1 VVNDM
6 AFNNLSD
13 RLQMAM
19 RRVTGRGSLSENDID
34 QMMKEVRLSLL
45 EADVNYKVVKE
56 FTKEIKEQS
65 LDEKIMKGLNP
76 GQQVVKIVH
85 EQLKLLMGEESPL
98 ALNSGRTTLM
108 MVGLQGAGKTTH
120 AGKLAS
126 YLRKRDGKSPLLIAA
141 DVYRPAAIDQLVT
154 IGKQID
160 VPVFEMGQAKPLDI
174 VKKGLKYADEFN
186 HDLVIIDTAGRLH
199 IDEDMMGELV
209 AIKNF
214 VSPDE
219 ILLTVDA
226 MTGQDAV
233 NVADSFNKTLSVTG
247 CVLTKLDGDTRGG
260 AALSIRKVT
269 GVPIK
274 FAGVGEK
281 LDELEVFHG
290 DRMASRILGMGDV
303 VSLIEKAQENIDEDE
318 AMNMMEKMLSN
329 KFNYNDMLKQFKMMG
344 KMGSMSKILG
354 MMPGMGNMKQMVNQV
369 DDNQFKVLEV
379 LINSMTK
386 EERKNPELID
396 KSSRRRKR
404 IAQGSGRTV
413 AEVNKL
419 RQALDAQKQMG
430 KRMGG
435 MDPSN
440 MANMNMKNM
449 MGSVKPRKSRGKGRN
464 KRRW

>member
-1 VVNDM
+1 M
-6 AFNNLSD
+6 AFNSLSD

-19 RRVTGRGSLSENDID
+19 RRVTGRGRLTENDID

-56 FTKEIKEQS
+56 FTKEVKEKS
-65 LDEKIMKGLNP
+65 LDEKIMQGLNP
-76 GQQVVKIVH
+76 GQQVVKVVH
-85 EQLKLLMGEESPL
+85 EELKQLMGEESPL
-98 ALNSGRTTLM
+98 ALNSGRTIMM

-120 AGKLAS
+120 AGKLAA
-126 YLRKRDGKSPLLIAA
+126 YLRKKEGKKPLLIAA
-141 DVYRPAAIDQLVT
+141 DIYRPAAIDQLVT
-154 IGKQID
+154 IGKQLD

-174 VKKGLKYADEFN
+174 VKKGLKFADEN
-186 HDLVIIDTAGRLH
+186 KLDLVIIDTAGRLH
-199 IDEDMMGELV
+199 IDESMMDELV
-209 AIKNF
+209 SIKNF
-214 VSPDE
+214 VNPDE

-233 NVADSFNKTLSVTG
+233 NVADSFNKTLEVTG

-329 KFNYNDMLKQFKMMG
+329 KFNYNDMLKQFKMMNR
-344 KMGSMSKILG
+344 MGSMSKILG
-354 MMPGMGNMKQMVNQV
+354 MMPGMGNIKQAMNNV
-369 DDNQFKVLEV
+369 DENQFKMLEV
-379 LINSMTK
+379 MINSMTK

-396 KSSRRRKR
+396 KSSHRRKR
-404 IAQGSGRTV
+404 IAAGSGRTV

-419 RQALDAQKQMG
+419 RQALEAQRQMG
-430 KRMGG
+430 KRMSG
-435 MDPSN
+435 MDPNN
-440 MANMNMKNM
+440 MGNLNMQNM
-449 MGSVKPRKSRGKGRN
+449 MGSVKPKKSRGKGRN

>member
-1 VVNDM
+1 M
-6 AFNNLSD
+6 AFNTLSD

-19 RRVTGRGSLSENDID
+19 RRVTGRGRLTENDID
-34 QMMKEVRLSLL
+34 AMMKEVRLSLL

-56 FTKEIKEQS
+56 FTKEVKEKS

-76 GQQVVKIVH
+76 GQQVVKVVH
-85 EQLKLLMGEESPL
+85 EELKQLMGEESPL
-98 ALNSGRTTLM
+98 ALNSGRTVIM

-120 AGKLAS
+120 AGKLAK
-126 YLRKRDGKSPLLIAA
+126 YLRKKEAKNPLLIAG
-141 DVYRPAAIDQLVT
+141 DIYRPAAIDQLIT

-160 VPVFEMGQAKPLDI
+160 VPVFEMGQSKPLDI
-174 VKKGLKYADEFN
+174 VKKGLKFADEN
-186 HDLVIIDTAGRLH
+186 KHDLVIIDTAGRLH
-199 IDEDMMGELV
+199 IDEEMMGELV
-209 AIKNF
+209 GIKNF
-214 VSPDE
+214 VNPDE

-233 NVADSFNKTLSVTG
+233 NVADSFHKALDVTG

-303 VSLIEKAQENIDEDE
+303 VSLIEKAQENISEDD
-318 AMNMMEKMLSN
+318 AMSMMEKMMSN
-329 KFNYNDMLKQFKMMG
+329 KFNYNDMLKQFKMMSR
-344 KMGSMSKILG
+344 MGSMSKLLG
-354 MMPGMGNMKQMVNQV
+354 MMPGMGNMKQMMNQV
-369 DDNQFKVLEV
+369 DDSQFRMIEV
-379 LINSMTK
+379 IISSMTK
-386 EERKNPELID
+386 EERTNPELLD

-404 IAQGSGRTV
+404 VAQGSGRTV
-413 AEVNKL
+413 ADVNKL
-419 RQALDAQKQMG
+419 RQALEAQKQMG
-430 KRMGG
+430 KRMGSL
-435 MDPSN
+435 DPN
-440 MANMNMKNM
+440 NMNPMNMQNM
-449 MGSVKPRKSRGKGRN
+449 MGSVKPKKSRGKGRN

>member
-1 VVNDM
+1 M
-6 AFNNLSD
+6 AFNTLSD

-19 RRVTGRGSLSENDID
+19 RRVTGRGRLTEADID
-34 QMMKEVRLSLL
+34 AMMKEVRLSLL

-56 FTKEIKEQS
+56 FTKEVKAKS

-76 GQQVVKIVH
+76 GQQVVKVVH
-85 EQLKLLMGEESPL
+85 EELKELMGEESPL
-98 ALNSGRTTLM
+98 ALNSGRTIIM

-120 AGKLAS
+120 AGKLAQ
-126 YLRKRDGKSPLLIAA
+126 YLRKKEGKSPLLIAG
-141 DVYRPAAIDQLVT
+141 DIYRPAAIDQLVT

-160 VPVFEMGQAKPLDI
+160 VPVFEMGQSKPLDI
-174 VKKGLKYADEFN
+174 VKKGLKFADEN
-186 HDLVIIDTAGRLH
+186 KHDLVIIDTAGRLH
-199 IDEDMMGELV
+199 IDEDMMNELV
-209 AIKNF
+209 GIKNF
-214 VSPDE
+214 VNPDE

-233 NVADSFNKTLSVTG
+233 NVADSFHKTLDVTG

-303 VSLIEKAQENIDEDE
+303 VSLIEKAQENINEDD
-318 AMNMMEKMLSN
+318 AMNMMEKMMSN
-329 KFNYNDMLKQFKMMG
+329 KFNYDDMLKQFKMMSR
-344 KMGSMSKILG
+344 MGSMSKLLG
-354 MMPGMGNMKQMVNQV
+354 MMPGMGNMKQAIGQV
-369 DDNQFKVLEV
+369 DDSQFKMIE
-379 LINSMTK
+379 IIIGSMTK

-396 KSSRRRKR
+396 RSSRRRQR
-404 IAQGSGRTV
+404 IAKGSGRTV

-419 RQALDAQKQMG
+419 RQALEAQKQMG
-430 KRMGG
+430 KRMGSL
-435 MDPSN
+435 DPN
-440 MANMNMKNM
+440 NMNPMSMQNM
-449 MGSVKPRKSRGKGRN
+449 MGNVKPKKSRGKGRN

>member
-1 VVNDM
+1 M

-19 RRVTGRGSLSENDID
+19 RRITGRGKLTENDID

-56 FTKEIKEQS
+56 FTKEVKEKS
-65 LDEKIMKGLNP
+65 LDESILKGLNP
-76 GQQVVKIVH
+76 GQQVVKVVH
-85 EQLKLLMGEESPL
+85 EQLKELMGEESPL
-98 ALNSGRTTLM
+98 ALNTGRTVLM

-120 AGKLAS
+120 AGKIAK
-126 YLRKRDGKSPLLIAA
+126 YLRAKESKSPLLIAG
-141 DVYRPAAIDQLVT
+141 DVYRPAAIEQLMT

-160 VPVFEMGQAKPLDI
+160 VPVFEMGQIDPVEI
-174 VKKGLKYADEFN
+174 VKKGMIYAEENN

-199 IDEDMMGELV
+199 IDEKMMGELV
-209 AIKNF
+209 SIKKL
-214 VSPDE
+214 VKPDE

-233 NVADSFNKTLSVTG
+233 NVANAFNEALSVTG

-274 FAGVGEK
+274 FSGVGEK
-281 LDELEVFHG
+281 LDDLEVFHG

-303 VSLIEKAQENIDEDE
+303 MSLIEKAQENIDEDE
-318 AMNMMEKMLSN
+318 AMGIMDKMMSN
-329 KFNYNDMLKQFKMMG
+329 KFNYDDMLKQFKMMS
-344 KMGSMSKILG
+344 KMGSLSKVMG
-354 MMPGMGNMKQMVNQV
+354 MMPGMGNMKQLVNQV

-379 LINSMTK
+379 IINSMTK
-386 EERKNPELID
+386 AERRNPELIN
-396 KSSRRRKR
+396 KSSHRRKR
-404 IAQGSGRTV
+404 IATGSGRTV

-419 RQALDAQKQMG
+419 RQALDAQKMMG
-430 KRMGG
+430 KNLGG
-435 MDPSN
+435 MDPSK
-440 MANMNMKNM
+440 MDMKSM
-449 MGSVKPRKSRGKGRN
+449 MGTVKPKKSRGKGRN

>member
-1 VVNDM
+1 M

>member
-1 VVNDM
+1 M

-19 RRVTGRGSLSENDID
+19 RRVTGRGRLTENDID

-56 FTKEIKEQS
+56 FTKEIKEKS
-65 LDEKIMKGLNP
+65 LDESILKGLNP
-76 GQQVVKIVH
+76 GQQVVKVVH
-85 EQLKLLMGEESPL
+85 EELKLLMGEESPL
-98 ALNSGRTTLM
+98 ALNPGTTIIM

-120 AGKLAS
+120 AGKIAK
-126 YLRKRDGKSPLLIAA
+126 YLRKREGKSPLLIAA

-160 VPVFEMGQAKPLDI
+160 VPVFELGQIKPIDI
-174 VKKGLKYADEFN
+174 VKKGLKFAEEN
-186 HDLVIIDTAGRLH
+186 KHDLIIIDTAGRLH
-199 IDEDMMGELV
+199 IDESMMDELV
-209 AIKNF
+209 DIKKF
-214 VSPDE
+214 AKPDE

-260 AALSIRKVT
+260 AALSIRKIT

-274 FAGVGEK
+274 FSGVGEK
-281 LDELEVFHG
+281 LDDLEVFHG

-303 VSLIEKAQENIDEDE
+303 MSLVEKAQENIDEDE
-318 AMNMMEKMLSN
+318 AMGIMEKMMSN
-329 KFNYNDMLKQFKMMG
+329 KFNYNDMLKQFKMMS
-344 KMGSMSKILG
+344 KMGSLSKIMG
-354 MMPGMGNMKQMVNQV
+354 MMPGMGNMKQLAGQV
-369 DDNQFKVLEV
+369 DDNQFKKLEV
-379 LINSMTK
+379 MINSMTK
-386 EERKNPELID
+386 DERKNPELID

-404 IAQGSGRTV
+404 IANGSGRTV

-419 RQALDAQKQMG
+419 RQALDAQKMMG
-430 KRMGG
+430 KNLNG
-435 MDPSN
+435 MDPN
-440 MANMNMKNM
+440 NMNMQSM
-449 MGSVKPRKSRGKGRN
+449 MGKVKPKKSRGKGRN

>member
-1 VVNDM
+1 M

-19 RRVTGRGSLSENDID
+19 RRVTGRGSLTENDID
-34 QMMKEVRLSLL
+34 QMMKEIRLSLL

-56 FTKEIKEQS
+56 FTKEIKAKS

-76 GQQVVKIVH
+76 GQQVVKVVH
-85 EQLKLLMGEESPL
+85 EELKLLMGEESPL
-98 ALNSGRTTLM
+98 ALNAGRTVLM

-120 AGKLAS
+120 AGKIAT
-126 YLRKRDGKSPLLIAA
+126 YLRAKEGKKPLLIAG
-141 DVYRPAAIDQLVT
+141 DIYRPAAIEQLKT

-160 VPVFEMGQAKPLDI
+160 VPVFEMGQTKPLEI
-174 VKKGLKYADEFN
+174 VKKGLKYADN
-186 HDLVIIDTAGRLH
+186 NGHDLVIIDTAGRLH
-199 IDEDMMGELV
+199 IDEDMMNELV
-209 AIKNF
+209 SIKEF
-214 VSPDE
+214 VKPDE

-274 FAGVGEK
+274 FSGVGEK
-281 LDELEVFHG
+281 LEDLEVFHG

-303 VSLIEKAQENIDEDE
+303 VSLIEKAQENINEDE
-318 AMNMMEKMLSN
+318 AMGMMEKMMSN
-329 KFNYNDMLKQFKMMG
+329 KFNYNDMLKQFKMMSR
-344 KMGSMSKILG
+344 MGSMSKILG

-379 LINSMTK
+379 MINSMTK
-386 EERKNPELID
+386 AERANPELID

-404 IAQGSGRTV
+404 IAAGSGRTV

-419 RQALDAQKQMG
+419 RQGLEAQRQMG
-430 KRMGG
+430 KRMGS
-435 MDPSN
+435 MDPN
-440 MANMNMKNM
+440 NMNPMSMQNM
-449 MGSVKPRKSRGKGRN
+449 MGKVKPKKSRGKGRN

>member
-1 VVNDM
+1 M

-126 YLRKRDGKSPLLIAA
+126 YLRKRDGKNPLLIAA

-435 MDPSN
+435 MDPNN